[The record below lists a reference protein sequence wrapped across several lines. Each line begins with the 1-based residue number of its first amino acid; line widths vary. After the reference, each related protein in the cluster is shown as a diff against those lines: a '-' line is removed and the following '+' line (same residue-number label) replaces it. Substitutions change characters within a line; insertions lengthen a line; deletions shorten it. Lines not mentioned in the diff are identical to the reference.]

1 MTPLRLHEE
10 AAAEYLEAVRWYRA
24 RSQDVARRFRG
35 AVGASI
41 ALVRENPTRWGLLP
55 KVPQQ
60 LAIRRVRV
68 KDFPYSVIYMV
79 HDAEVVVLAI
89 AHGRR
94 RPGYWRQRL
103 RPAP

>member
-10 AAAEYLEAVRWYRA
+10 AAAEYLEAVRWYRP
-24 RSQDVARRFRG
+24 RSQEAARRFRA
-35 AVGASI
+35 AVGAAI
-41 ALVRENPTRWGLLP
+41 AQVRENPTRWGLLP
-55 KVPQQ
+55 KVPHQ

-89 AHGRR
+89 AHERR
-94 RPGYWRQRL
+94 RPGYWRKRL
-103 RPAP
+103 QPAP